1 MNFMTWSST
10 TSLEIKPS
18 YGRIDGEVE
27 EGHFSLLL
35 NYPFRLSVEISS
47 PVAHALQNC
56 IPFHIG

>member
-10 TSLEIKPS
+10 ASLEIKPS
-18 YGRIDGEVE
+18 YGKKDGEVG
-27 EGHFSLLL
+27 EGHFSLLS
-35 NYPFRLSVEISS
+35 NYQFRLSVEISA